1 MLKFRSPTAE
11 PMHIGLTSGHT
22 TVISTEGNEI
32 PAIFHREAIARGAI
46 PDTGVAEGAGAP
58 VQSSAGSTAPVDTAN
73 RSLLIKQALQAML
86 DGGEEG
92 DFTAEGKPNL
102 TKLKARLGFAIT
114 REEVEAEWLV
124 VSAGD

>member
-1 MLKFRSPTAE
+1 MLKFRSPTPE

-46 PDTGVAEGAGAP
+46 IVTGQADEAGAVAQP
-58 VQSSAGSTAPVDTAN
+58 TAGGTAPVDTAN
-73 RSLLIKQALQAML
+73 RSHLIKQALQAML

>member
-46 PDTGVAEGAGAP
+46 IVTGQADGAGAV
-58 VQSSAGSTAPVDTAN
+58 VQTTAGGTTPVDTAN

-102 TKLKARLGFAIT
+102 TKLKARLGFAVT
-114 REEVEAEWLV
+114 REEVEAGWQI